1 MAQTDSGGGVAPTPP
16 TPKQT
21 SGSGG
26 GAAAVVRSSVGAA
39 AGANWGPESGDAFGH
54 HSLRDIKRGQGQSAV
69 KSAAYIT
76 GDSIF
81 DARLGLTFGRPEK
94 SGRVLA
100 VGTVGP
106 AGSSWTAGDLW
117 SAAEKAETKSNA
129 RTGQTRE
136 VALPIELDEAAH
148 KRLLNGFAL
157 WHRDTYG
164 TAATWALHAPSGHGD
179 KRNTHGHINTTTRA
193 VGMDAEGR
201 PQFGAKVRALGGN
214 REQVATE
221 IERGRAEWARRVN
234 AELEKAGSRR
244 RLDHRS
250 HARRAEAGDGPAL
263 EASAHKGARR
273 AAKERRDPAAAKAA
287 RAAEAA
293 RRERNAATAAAWK
306 EGGRAA
312 ENVVKIAAE
321 VAQGPDER
329 EAAAAARWAEKQARE
344 WEAWRRKQEQE
355 DNEGQDRDGPSR

>member
-1 MAQTDSGGGVAPTPP
+1 MARTDNGGGVAPTPP

-21 SGSGG
+21 GGSGG
-26 GAAAVVRSSVGAA
+26 GAAAGVPASGGVSA
-39 AGANWGPESGDAFGH
+39 AGMGAESGDAFGH
-54 HSLRDIKRGQGQSAV
+54 HSVRDIRRAQGQSAV

-76 GDSIF
+76 GDSIH

-106 AGSSWTAGDLW
+106 AGSSWTPGDLW

-136 VALPIELDEAAH
+136 VALPVELDEAAH

-179 KRNTHGHINTTTRA
+179 KRNTHGHINTTTRI
-193 VGMDAEGR
+193 VGVGPDGGPE
-201 PQFGAKVRALGGN
+201 FGAKVRALSGS
-214 REQVATE
+214 REQVAAE
-221 IERGRAEWARRVN
+221 IERQRAEWARRVN
-234 AELEKAGSRR
+234 AELEKAGSPR

-273 AAKERRDPAAAKAA
+273 AAKERRDPEAKKAA

-293 RRERNAATAAAWK
+293 RRERNAATAAAWRQGK
-306 EGGRAA
+306 RATQNA
-312 ENVVKIAAE
+312 IQSAAE

-329 EAAAAARWAEKQARE
+329 EAAAAARWAAKQARA
-344 WEAWRRKQEQE
+344 WEAWRRKQEQG
-355 DNEGQDRDGPSR
+355 DDEGQDRGGPSR